1 MRSVMLAMERPQ
13 TTQNKSS
20 FSKETLSKKNLGI
33 KSTGFLN
40 LDTINDVKN
49 MKDRKSFK
57 GSIWKFN

>member
-1 MRSVMLAMERPQ
+1 MLAMERPQ